1 MSRGDSM
8 SKNMYDIIN
17 KTKYK
22 KELSKEEISYLID
35 GYVNGTI
42 PDYQV
47 SAWLMAVCL
56 NGLSK
61 EETFYLTDCMKDSGD
76 ILSWD
81 CVEGITADKHSTGGV
96 GDKTTLIVTPIVAS
110 CGVKMPKMS
119 GRGLGHTG
127 GTIDKLES
135 IPNFNV
141 NLSHGDFIECVNSVG
156 CAIVSQGGNLTPADK
171 KLYALRD
178 VTATVDSI
186 PLICS
191 SIMSKKLAMN
201 TDCIVLDVKCG
212 SGAFMKD
219 ISRATELA
227 ELMVDIGRQSNK
239 KCSALITDM
248 DIPLGN
254 NVGNSLE
261 VVEAIE
267 VLKGYTKGNLFRLC
281 VDLSSEILSK
291 CLGYDD
297 YLARLK
303 VLKSISSGDALD
315 TFTKM
320 VERQGGNP
328 NIVEDYSL
336 LGKPKYSYEVRS
348 KVSGYVQHVDSQ
360 EVGMVSSE
368 LGAGRH
374 TKSDNI
380 DYSAGIVFKH
390 RVGDRVSVGDTIATL
405 YSSKVTDFSLCSER
419 LLEAFTVGDVKL
431 PQMAITITKV

>member
-1 MSRGDSM
+1 ML
-8 SKNMYDIIN
+8 NMYDIVN
-17 KTKYK
+17 KTKHK
-22 KELSKEEISYLID
+22 KELSRKEISYLID
-35 GYVNGTI
+35 GYVNDTI

-61 EETFYLTDCMKDSGD
+61 EETFYLTDCMKNSGE

-81 CVEGITADKHSTGGV
+81 CIDGVTTDKHSTGGV
-96 GDKTTLIVTPIVAS
+96 GDKTTLIIAPIVAS

-141 NLSHGDFIECVNSVG
+141 NLLHDYFIKCVNTVG
-156 CAIVSQGGNLTPADK
+156 CGIVSQSGNLTPADK

-201 TDCIVLDVKCG
+201 TDSIILDVKCG

-219 ISRATELA
+219 IPQATELA
-227 ELMVDIGRQSNK
+227 ELMVTIGKQFNK
-239 KCSALITDM
+239 KCKALITDM
-248 DIPLGN
+248 NIPLGY

-261 VVEAIE
+261 VIE
-267 VLKGYTKGNLFRLC
+267 SIEILKGNTKGDLLTLC
-281 VDLSSEILSK
+281 VELSSEIISTSLS
-291 CLGYDD
+291 LD
-297 YLARLK
+297 YKTAKSR
-303 VLKSISSGDALD
+303 VLEVLSNGKALE
-315 TFTKM
+315 TFSKM
-320 VERQGGNP
+320 VEYQGGNP
-328 NIVEDYSL
+328 KIIEDYSL
-336 LGKPKYSYEVRS
+336 FDSSKYSYEVKS
-348 KVSGYVQHVDSQ
+348 KVSGYIHAIDSE
-360 EVGMVSSE
+360 EVGIVSLN

-374 TKSDNI
+374 TKSDSI
-380 DYSAGIVFKH
+380 DYSAGIVFNH
-390 RVGDRVSVGDTIATL
+390 QVGDSVSTGNTIATL
-405 YSSKVTDFSLCSER
+405 YSSKVTDFSQAQDR
-419 LLEAFTVGDVKL
+419 LLK
-431 PQMAITITKV
+431 AITIDTEKPSKKEVVIKKV

>member
-1 MSRGDSM
+1 ML
-8 SKNMYDIIN
+8 NMYDIIN
-17 KTKYK
+17 KTKHK
-22 KELSKEEISYLID
+22 KELSREEISYLID
-35 GYVNGTI
+35 GYVNDTI

-61 EETFYLTDCMKDSGD
+61 EETFYLTDCMKKSGE

-81 CVEGITADKHSTGGV
+81 CIDGVTADKHSTGGV
-96 GDKTTLIVTPIVAS
+96 GDKTTLIIAPIVAS

-141 NLSHGDFIECVNSVG
+141 NLSHDDFIKCVNTVG
-156 CAIVSQGGNLTPADK
+156 CGIVSQSGNLTPADK

-201 TDCIVLDVKCG
+201 TDSIILDVKCG
-212 SGAFMKD
+212 SGAFMKN
-219 ISRATELA
+219 ISDATKLA
-227 ELMVDIGRQSNK
+227 ELMVDIGKQSNK
-239 KCSALITDM
+239 QCSALITDM

-254 NVGNSLE
+254 SIGNSLE
-261 VVEAIE
+261 VIEAIE
-267 VLKGYTKGNLFRLC
+267 VLKGNCKGNLFKLC
-281 VDLSSEILSK
+281 VELSTEIVSK

-297 YLARLK
+297 FLSKLK
-303 VLKSISSGDALD
+303 ILDVISSGKALE
-315 TFTKM
+315 TFSKM
-320 VERQGGNP
+320 VEYQGGNP
-328 NIVEDYSL
+328 KIIEDYSL
-336 LGKPKYSYEVRS
+336 FDSPKYSYEVKS
-348 KVSGYVQHVDSQ
+348 KVSGYIHAIDSE
-360 EVGMVSSE
+360 EVGIVSLN

-374 TKSDNI
+374 TKSDSI
-380 DYSAGIVFKH
+380 DYSAGIVFNH
-390 RVGDRVSVGDTIATL
+390 QVGDSVSTGDTIATL
-405 YSSKVTDFSLCSER
+405 YSSKVTDFSQAQDR
-419 LLEAFTVGDVKL
+419 LLK
-431 PQMAITITKV
+431 AITIDTEKPSKKEVVIKKV

>member
-1 MSRGDSM
+1 
-8 SKNMYDIIN
+8 MYDIIN
-17 KTKYK
+17 KTKLK
-22 KELSKEEISYLID
+22 QELSKEEISYLID
-35 GYVNGTI
+35 GYVNDTI

-61 EETFYLTDCMKDSGD
+61 NETFQLTDCMKNSGEV
-76 ILSWD
+76 LSWD

-96 GDKTTLIVTPIVAS
+96 GDKTTLIIAPIVAS

-141 NLSHGDFIECVNSVG
+141 NLTHDKFIDCVNTVG
-156 CAIVSQGGNLTPADK
+156 CAIVSQSGNLTPADK

-201 TDCIVLDVKCG
+201 TDIILLDVKCG

-219 ISRATELA
+219 VSNALELA
-227 ELMVDIGRQSNK
+227 NLMVDMGK
-239 KCSALITDM
+239 KSDKNCKALITDM
-248 DIPLGN
+248 NIPLGY

-261 VVEAIE
+261 VIEAIE
-267 VLKGYTKGNLFRLC
+267 TLKGNTKGNLLSLC
-281 VDLSSEILSK
+281 VDISTEIVSLA
-291 CLGYDD
+291 LNLD
-297 YLARLK
+297 YTIAKDK
-303 VLKSISSGDALD
+303 VLKSISSGKALD
-315 TFTKM
+315 TLSKM
-320 VERQGGNP
+320 IEYQGGNA
-328 NIVEDYSL
+328 NVVDDYSL
-336 LGKPKYSYEVRS
+336 FDIPKYSYEVKS
-348 KVSGYVQHVDSQ
+348 KVNGYIHLIDSQ
-360 EVGMVSSE
+360 EVGIVSLN

-374 TKSDNI
+374 TKLDSI
-380 DYSAGIVFKH
+380 DYSAGIVFN
-390 RVGDRVSVGDTIATL
+390 RQIGDAVSIGDTIATL
-405 YSSKVTDFSLCSER
+405 YSSKVFDFSQAEDR
-419 LLEAFTVGDVKL
+419 LLK
-431 PQMAITITKV
+431 AITFDSLQPSKKDVLIEKV